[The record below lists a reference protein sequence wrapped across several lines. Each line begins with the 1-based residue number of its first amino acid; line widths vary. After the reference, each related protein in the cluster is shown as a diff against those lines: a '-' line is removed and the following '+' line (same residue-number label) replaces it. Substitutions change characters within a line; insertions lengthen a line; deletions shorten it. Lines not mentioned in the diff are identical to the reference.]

1 MREAVGLCRVA
12 IVSDSTVDALCGDP
26 VERSLR
32 DAGYD
37 ALRCVFPAGERNKT
51 LATLGG
57 ILEFLAENHLT
68 RADVVVALGGGA
80 GGFGGQRRANQ
91 PRKGKDLQKAISITF
106 EEAAFGCEKEINV
119 GRVEQ
124 CPDCKGT
131 GSVRTTQRTPFGMVQ
146 TSGACKKCG
155 ATFEN

>member
-1 MREAVGLCRVA
+1 MQTVHIGVSAPYDVLVGPGLLSECGARMREAVGLCRVA
-12 IVSDSTVDALCGDP
+12 IVSDSTVDELCGDP

-68 RADVVVALGGGA
+68 RADVVVA
-80 GGFGGQRRANQ
+80 R
-91 PRKGKDLQKAISITF
+91 
-106 EEAAFGCEKEINV
+106 
-119 GRVEQ
+119 
-124 CPDCKGT
+124 DCD
-131 GSVRTTQRTPFGMVQ
+131 V
-146 TSGACKKCG
+146 
-155 ATFEN
+155 

>member
-1 MREAVGLCRVA
+1 MQTVHIGVPAPYDVLVGQGLLSECGARMREAVGLCRVA

-57 ILEFLAENHLT
+57 ILEFLAEN
-68 RADVVVALGGGA
+68 
-80 GGFGGQRRANQ
+80 GF
-91 PRKGKDLQKAISITF
+91 
-106 EEAAFGCEKEINV
+106 
-119 GRVEQ
+119 
-124 CPDCKGT
+124 
-131 GSVRTTQRTPFGMVQ
+131 
-146 TSGACKKCG
+146 
-155 ATFEN
+155 